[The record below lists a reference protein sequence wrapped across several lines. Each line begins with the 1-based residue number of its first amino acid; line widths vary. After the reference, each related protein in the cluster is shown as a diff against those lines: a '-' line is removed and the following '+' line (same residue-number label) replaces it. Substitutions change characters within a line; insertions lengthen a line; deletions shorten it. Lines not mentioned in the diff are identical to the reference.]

1 MPLQPHQWIQQ
12 IQQDHIDHKEEVSS
26 KTFTGQHWLQKVPIP
41 LWAHLYMAWKVCN
54 TNLHGIDVPGQETKR
69 KSQAETRHFS
79 SLQDCRQAR
88 PPDYKR
94 LFNLLSLLEQLQLKS
109 HKQTA
114 WIGIDTLAIR

>member
-1 MPLQPHQWIQQ
+1 M
-12 IQQDHIDHKEEVSS
+12 SS
-26 KTFTGQHWLQKVPIP
+26 KAITGQGWLEKVLNH
-41 LWAHLYMAWKVCN
+41 LWTHLYMAWKLCN
-54 TNLHGIDVPGQETKR
+54 ADLHGIDVPSQETKR